1 MLHRSTA
8 FRDAPDTPTKAE
20 LQSLGLGD
28 PSESLR
34 RHAFNDLF
42 LIAILYVGFLLLAL
56 ALDLGDQF
64 LEFATRHE
72 SWELDEF
79 ILAGAFSMIAFAG
92 FSWRQ
97 WYRYSSEIKRRLKLE
112 RDLVEMRVLA
122 DHLGE
127 NKALFLSNLAHDFRT
142 PLNGILG
149 FAQLLQEEPF
159 GPIGNDNYKNY
170 IATIRESAIMLNDRI
185 ATCLDPDKIDFGAEP
200 MQMMPFPLKK
210 AIANALPV
218 IRAMAQSAEITI
230 EDDVPEDLPD
240 IHGDRRAIKK
250 VIINLATNAIK
261 HCRPRGKVRLSAGL
275 SDGNTLAIEV
285 EDNGVGMDAR
295 IITALMRH
303 EAGTDH
309 AGATEDGQGAGLFVA
324 KKLLDMHEATL
335 TIENR
340 LGNGT
345 VVTVTFPK
353 HRLIPKS

>member
-8 FRDAPDTPTKAE
+8 YRDEQHITAKADLE
-20 LQSLGLGD
+20 FVGLGD
-28 PSESLR
+28 PSETLR
-34 RHAFNDLF
+34 RHAFSDL
-42 LIAILYVGFLLLAL
+42 LIIAATYVATLMVAL
-56 ALDLGDQF
+56 TLDLGDHLHAF
-64 LEFATRHE
+64 IMKNE
-72 SWELDEF
+72 SWEADEF
-79 ILAGAFSMIAFAG
+79 LVAGILSLIAFAG
-92 FSWRQ
+92 FSLRQ
-97 WYRYSSEIKRRLKLE
+97 WIRYSSEIDRRLKLE

-159 GPIGNDNYKNY
+159 GPIGDDHYKTY
-170 IATIRESAIMLNDRI
+170 IATIRESAVMLNDRI

-200 MQMMPFPLKK
+200 MQMMPFPLKT
-210 AIANALPV
+210 AVARAMPV
-218 IRAMAQSAEITI
+218 VRAMAQSADITV

-261 HCRPRGKVRLSAGL
+261 HCQPKGKVRLSAAM
-275 SDGNTLAIEV
+275 SDDDTLTIEV

-303 EAGTDH
+303 EAGTEH
-309 AGATEDGQGAGLFVA
+309 AGATEDGQGVGLFVVR
-324 KKLLDMHEATL
+324 KLLDMHEATL
-335 TIENR
+335 TIDNR

-353 HRLIPKS
+353 NRLLPML